1 MARRYE
7 KINNRKPLI
16 VICSEG
22 GMKSSEYYYFRNFK
36 SRDLRIQFSTGNSTD
51 PKGMLK
57 DLLKYMNNEDIKSE
71 DNARIFLVID
81 SDLND
86 KRINEIKSIE
96 QVCIKNNIEIV
107 LSNPTFEIWYLMH
120 YRNNKLKFNSSKD
133 VKNELSNI
141 NGSYNESMNMYK
153 IINCNT
159 DNAIKV
165 AKNIEDKAI
174 KNKEDLYKLNPYTG
188 IYKIVEEIKILKE
201 NDN

>member
-1 MARRYE
+1 
-7 KINNRKPLI
+7 
-16 VICSEG
+16 
-22 GMKSSEYYYFRNFK
+22 
-36 SRDLRIQFSTGNSTD
+36 
-51 PKGMLK
+51 
-57 DLLKYMNNEDIKSE
+57 
-71 DNARIFLVID
+71 
-81 SDLND
+81 
-86 KRINEIKSIE
+86 
-96 QVCIKNNIEIV
+96 
-107 LSNPTFEIWYLMH
+107 MH